1 MPQAL
6 LPLVPD
12 GATPINSLFS
22 VVREGGQWTYFLG
35 IHPVFQHAE
44 EDSRAFRMFTAQL
57 ICQGSCLQSEVVR
70 AFGVAAISVKRSVK
84 KFREAG
90 IEGFYQPRRVRGA
103 SVMTPEIAQ
112 QAEAL
117 LLQGRSR
124 SQVAE
129 QLGIKSDTLRKAI
142 LQGRVSILSPSASA
156 KSPPDERGPAPPP
169 ESPCPG
175 TDGSGA
181 SVDDLPPAPP
191 PCFSPPPPVVTDQS
205 QRTVQDA
212 AAADGLGVACTR
224 VLDRV
229 AASVGLL
236 PGGAATQFQPCR
248 GVPLGGVM
256 CTLPALAQ
264 NGLFRHLNT
273 CFPSLG
279 GYYTTL
285 QVMTLLGYMAL
296 CRIKTVEQLQYHS
309 PGELGKLLGLDRV
322 PEVRCLRYKLAS
334 LTVGEGPQTWAG
346 LLSRDWLEAD
356 PELAGALYTDGHV
369 RLYHGQLT
377 KLPPRYVSRQKL
389 CLRGTTDYWVCD
401 ALGQPFFV
409 VERPIDHGLLEVL
422 RNEVVPRLLKEV
434 PGQPTQEELDADPYR
449 HRFVLLFDR
458 EGYSPEFFREMW
470 QNHRI
475 ACVTYHKYPKQA
487 WPESEFVETH
497 VPFPAGGVV
506 SLKLAERGS
515 WVGSPQKGCWVREVR
530 KLTGSGHQTSVIGT
544 CYGWTALKEAAWMFS
559 RWSQENFFRY
569 AMEHFAID
577 LLSEYGTEKIPETKR
592 PVVNP
597 ARRTLDQQRR
607 SLQSRLQQRQAR
619 YAALTLH
626 PESEPTEVAQW
637 ERDKAELVEQI
648 QQLEHELDEVKRQQQ
663 MTPTHLNWQELPQEA
678 QCEHLAPSRKRLLDT
693 VKMIAYRAETAMV
706 GIIREVLSRAD
717 DARSLLRDLFTRT
730 ADILPD
736 EGSGTLAVRV
746 HASPNPRHDRA
757 LAHLLTQLTD
767 AEHTYPGTK
776 LKLTYALAGSVPNQ
790 NSGSAIFPGDQEV

>member
-12 GATPINSLFS
+12 GATAINVFFS

-35 IHPVFQHAE
+35 VRPVFQHAE
-44 EDSRAFRMFTAQL
+44 EDARSFRMFTAQL
-57 ICQGSCLQSEVVR
+57 ICQGSCLQAEVVR
-70 AFGVAAISVKRSVK
+70 AFGVSAISVKRSVK
-84 KFREAG
+84 KFREDG
-90 IEGFYQPRRVRGA
+90 IAGFYQPRRGRGA
-103 SVMTPEIAQ
+103 TVVTPEIAQ
-112 QAEAL
+112 QAQAL

-124 SQVAE
+124 SQVAG
-129 QLGIKSDTLRKAI
+129 QLGLKSDTLRKAME
-142 LQGRVSILSPSASA
+142 QGRVAVP
-156 KSPPDERGPAPPP
+156 SPPVSPESEPDDRGPAPRQDPLR
-169 ESPCPG
+169 SS
-175 TDGSGA
+175 TDEAGA
-181 SVDDLPPAPP
+181 TAGDQPLPPTT
-191 PCFSPPPPVVTDQS
+191 SPPSPPATDQS

-212 AAADGLGVACTR
+212 AAAEGLGMACTR

-229 AASVGLL
+229 AASLGLL

-248 GVPLGGVM
+248 DVPFGGVM
-256 CTLPALAQ
+256 CALPALAQ
-264 NGLFRHLNT
+264 NGLFRHLST

-296 CRIKTVEQLQYHS
+296 CRIKTVEQLQYHP

-334 LTVGEGPQTWAG
+334 LTAGEGPQTWAG

-356 PELAGALYTDGHV
+356 PELAGALYVDGHV

-377 KLPPRYVSRQKL
+377 KLPARYVARQKL

-422 RNEVVPRLLKEV
+422 RNDVVPRLLKEV
-434 PGQPTQEELDADPYR
+434 PRQPTQQELDADPYR
-449 HRFVLLFDR
+449 HRLVLLFDR

-470 QNHRI
+470 ENHRI
-475 ACVTYHKYPKQA
+475 ACVTYHKYPKGA
-487 WPESEFVETH
+487 WPESEFVETC
-497 VPFPAGGVV
+497 VSFPGGEVV
-506 SLKLAERGS
+506 SMKLAERGT
-515 WVGSPQKGCWVREVR
+515 WVGGRQKGCWVREVR

-544 CYGWTALKEAAWMFS
+544 CYGWTAPKEAAWLFS

-597 ARRTLDQQRR
+597 ARRALDQRRR

-619 YAALTLH
+619 YGALTLH
-626 PESEPTEVAQW
+626 PESDPAEVAEW
-637 ERDKAELVEQI
+637 ERGKAELVEEI
-648 QQLEHELDEVKRQQQ
+648 QQLEHELDEVKKQQQ
-663 MTPTHLNWQELPQEA
+663 ATPTHLSWEALPQEA
-678 QCEHLAPSRKRLLDT
+678 QCERLAPGRKRLLDT
-693 VKMIAYRAETAMV
+693 VKMIAYRAETAMA
-706 GIIREVLSRAD
+706 GIVREVLSRAD

-736 EGSGTLAVRV
+736 QGSGTLGVRI
-746 HASPNPRHDRA
+746 HASSNPRHDRA
-757 LAHLLTQLTD
+757 IAHLLEQLTA
-767 AEHTYPGTK
+767 AEHTYPGTQ
-776 LKLTYALAGSVPNQ
+776 LKVTYALAGAAPNR
-790 NSGSAIFPGDQEV
+790 NSGSPLFPRDQEV

>member
-6 LPLVPD
+6 LPLVPE
-12 GATPINSLFS
+12 GATAINDFFS

-35 IHPVFQHAE
+35 VRPVFGHAQ
-44 EDSRAFRMFTAQL
+44 EDARSFRMFTAQL
-57 ICQGSCLQSEVVR
+57 VCQGSCRQSEVVR
-70 AFGVAAISVKRSVK
+70 AFGVSAISVKRSVK
-84 KFREAG
+84 KFREHG
-90 IEGFYQPRRVRGA
+90 VEGFYQPRRGRGA
-103 SVMTPEIAQ
+103 TVVTPEIAQ
-112 QAEAL
+112 QAQAL
-117 LLQGRSR
+117 LLQGRSHR
-124 SQVAE
+124 QVAE
-129 QLGIKSDTLRKAI
+129 QLGLKSDTLRKAI
-142 LQGRVSILSPSASA
+142 LQGRVSVPSPAT
-156 KSPPDERGPAPPP
+156 SPESRPDDRGPALRQAPPR
-169 ESPCPG
+169 SPA
-175 TDGSGA
+175 DESGA
-181 SVDDLPPAPP
+181 TAGDV
-191 PCFSPPPPVVTDQS
+191 PPPPTATDQS
-205 QRTVQDA
+205 QRTVQDTA
-212 AAADGLGVACTR
+212 AAEGLGMACTR

-229 AASVGLL
+229 AASLGLL
-236 PGGAATQFQPCR
+236 PGGASTQFQPCR
-248 GVPLGGVM
+248 DVPLGGVM
-256 CTLPALAQ
+256 CALPALAQ
-264 NGLFRHLNT
+264 NGLFRHLST

-296 CRIKTVEQLQYHS
+296 CRIKTVEQLQYHP

-334 LTVGEGPQTWAG
+334 LTAGDGPQTWAG
-346 LLSRDWLEAD
+346 LLSGDWLEAD
-356 PELAGALYTDGHV
+356 PELAGALYVDGHV

-377 KLPPRYVSRQKL
+377 KLPLRYVARQKL

-434 PGQPTQEELDADPYR
+434 PRQPTQQTLDADPYL

-475 ACVTYHKYPKQA
+475 ACVTYHKYPKDA
-487 WPESEFVETH
+487 WPESEFVEIR
-497 VPFPAGGVV
+497 VPFPGGEVV
-506 SLKLAERGS
+506 SMKLAERGT
-515 WVGSPQKGCWVREVR
+515 WVGSRQKGGWVREVR

-544 CYGWTALKEAAWMFS
+544 CYGWTAPKEAAWLFS

-577 LLSEYGTEKIPETKR
+577 LLNEYGTEKIPETKR

-597 ARRTLDQQRR
+597 ARRTLDQRRR

-619 YAALTLH
+619 YGALTLH
-626 PESEPTEVAQW
+626 PESDPAEVAEW
-637 ERDKAELVEQI
+637 ERGKAELVEQI
-648 QQLEHELDEVKRQQQ
+648 QQLEHELDVVKKQQQ
-663 MTPTHLNWQELPQEA
+663 ATPTHLNWEALPQEA
-678 QCEHLAPSRKRLLDT
+678 QCERLAPGRKRLLDT
-693 VKMIAYRAETAMV
+693 VKMIAYRAETAMA

-730 ADILPD
+730 ADIFPN
-736 EGSGTLAVRV
+736 EGSETLEVRV
-746 HASPNPRHDRA
+746 HASSNPRHDRA
-757 LAHLLTQLTD
+757 ISHLLQQLTA

-776 LKLTYALAGSVPNQ
+776 LKLTYALAGVAPNQ
-790 NSGSAIFPGDQEV
+790 NSGSPLFPGDQEV